1 MGTNSYEEIRANFEL
16 SAEEE
21 EVFRAIDWL
30 NCPRHIAIIM
40 DGNGRWAKS
49 RGSMR
54 TTGHRRGVD
63 SVYEVVETCG
73 KIPVE
78 YVTFYA
84 FSTENWSRSRSE
96 VQSLMKLFS
105 SSLKKYIGHLEK
117 RGVRIRVIG
126 DLSSMSGSLQA
137 EFDEAA
143 NRTRENSKICMTL
156 AMNYS
161 GRQDLV
167 GAVRKIIQRTQNSS
181 LNPVEINEKL
191 ISESLQT
198 SYLPDPELLIR
209 TSGEERISNFLLWEC
224 AYSEF
229 YFTPVLWPDFRK
241 LHLFE
246 AIREYQSR
254 QRRFGGA

>member
-1 MGTNSYEEIRANFEL
+1 MAFDSYDEIRANFEL
-16 SAEEE
+16 STEEE
-21 EVFRAIDWL
+21 EVFSHIDWE

-49 RGSMR
+49 RGSIR

-78 YVTFYA
+78 YITFYA
-84 FSTENWSRSRSE
+84 FSTENWSRSRTE

-105 SSLKKYIGHLEK
+105 SSLKKYIGHLEQQ
-117 RGVRIRVIG
+117 GVRIQVIG
-126 DLSSMSGSLQA
+126 DLSSMGGGLA
-137 EFDEAA
+137 REFDEAA
-143 NRTRENSKICMTL
+143 MRTRGNSKICMTL

-167 GAVRKIIQRTQNSS
+167 RAVRKIIRRTQESPFD
-181 LNPVEINEKL
+181 LNEIDEGL
-191 ISESLQT
+191 ISENLDT
-198 SYLPDPELLIR
+198 NFLPDPELLIR

-229 YFTPVLWPDFRK
+229 YFTPIL
-241 LHLFE
+241 
-246 AIREYQSR
+246 
-254 QRRFGGA
+254 

>member
-1 MGTNSYEEIRANFEL
+1 MGVVSFDEIRSNFDL
-16 SAEEE
+16 SSQEE
-21 EVFRAIDWL
+21 EVFSLIRWDE
-30 NCPRHIAIIM
+30 CPRHVAFIM

-73 KIPVE
+73 KLPVE

-84 FSTENWSRSRSE
+84 FSTENWSRSKTE

-105 SSLKKYIGHLEK
+105 SSLKKYIDHLVED
-117 RGVRIRVIG
+117 GVRIRVIG
-126 DLSSMSGSLQA
+126 DLSSMGKDLKR

-143 NRTRENSKICMTL
+143 LRTEKNSTICMTL

-167 GAVRKIIQRTQNSS
+167 RGIQKIISDVQSEGLDPST
-181 LNPVEINEKL
+181 VDETL
-191 ISESLQT
+191 ISQYLDT
-198 SYLPDPELLIR
+198 HYLPDPELLIR
-209 TSGEERISNFLLWEC
+209 TSGEQRISNFLLWEC

-229 YFTPVLWPDFRK
+229 YFTPVFWPDFRK
-241 LHLFE
+241 IHLFE
-246 AIREYQSR
+246 AILEYQGR
-254 QRRFGGA
+254 QRRFGGE